1 MNNDDI
7 YHFGVKGMKWGVRK
21 ERAKNYSEAQY
32 KRDKVMYGNR
42 GANRINRSM
51 HKGHNVSGA
60 RSKEVEKHNRAAR
73 NSTTAGVIGRYAG
86 AALGAGAGGVG
97 GFYLGSKVVK
107 LAAGVGADYVSKNL
121 SPELGATIRDLANN
135 KQYQLSIKAGIAS
148 TGVKIGNTVG
158 ARIGRET
165 GRRAPLAVHG
175 YKDRKQ

>member
-1 MNNDDI
+1 MTDDI

-32 KRDKVMYGNR
+32 KRDKVMYGTR

-60 RSKEVEKHNRAAR
+60 RSKEVEKHNRAVR

-86 AALGAGAGGVG
+86 AAVGAGAGGIG

-107 LAAGVGADYVSKNL
+107 LAAGVGADYISKNL
-121 SPELGATIRDLANN
+121 SPEMGSTIRDLANN

-148 TGVKIGNTVG
+148 TGVKIGNTIG
-158 ARIGRET
+158 ARIGREA
-165 GRRAPLAVHG
+165 GRQAPLAIHG
-175 YKDRKQ
+175 YKDRKR